1 MFSQLCMCL
10 TTITLNTMFGNTDGM
25 NYIAKPDS
33 SHTDDKNSAN
43 NEISVDIHLASTP
56 LRTPHASDNKYS
68 RGVLGVITG
77 SNDYPGA
84 AVLSTS
90 AAIHANIG
98 MVRYSGPLR
107 AQNLVLQAS
116 PEVVAY
122 EQLNGKIDAIT
133 VGCGIPDESHCND
146 ETALSQRK
154 YIASILAK
162 YSNEN
167 ENDNKNDNAETQL
180 NNNLPPICV
189 DAGAL
194 DLLPKQVCEKVVL
207 TPHAG
212 ELSSLFTRYDLEVS
226 AQQIASNPTH
236 YAQKAADL
244 TGATVLVKGATT
256 AVASPSKLHS
266 PIYIAQYAPSW
277 LATAGSGDVLAGIL
291 GALLAQ
297 HEKDNENNANNN
309 EKNNANNKNYAL
321 IAASAA
327 VIHGV
332 CAVFASRS
340 SGGNNYTQL
349 VQDIVKSKRAL
360 TLEHPIVANDIINA
374 LPHVLGI
381 LINIK

>member
-1 MFSQLCMCL
+1 MCL
-10 TTITLNTMFGNTDGM
+10 TAITLNNMFGNTDGM
-25 NYIAKPDS
+25 NYVAKPDS

-43 NEISVDIHLASTP
+43 NEISVDIHLASIA

-68 RGVLGVITG
+68 RGVLGIITG

-98 MVRYSGPLR
+98 MVRYAGPLR

-167 ENDNKNDNAETQL
+167 DNKNENDNDNAETQL

-226 AQQIASNPTH
+226 AQQIVKNPTQ

-297 HEKDNENNANNN
+297 HEKDNENNDKNYN
-309 EKNNANNKNYAL
+309 NNANNKNYAL

-327 VIHGV
+327 VIHGI

-360 TLEHPIVANDIINA
+360 TLEHPIIASDIINA

>member
-1 MFSQLCMCL
+1 MCL
-10 TTITLNTMFGNTDGM
+10 TAITLNNMLGNTDGM

-116 PEVVAY
+116 PEVVAS

-167 ENDNKNDNAETQL
+167 DNKNENAETQL

-226 AQQIASNPTH
+226 AQQISSNPTH

-256 AVASPSKLHS
+256 AVASPSKLHF

-297 HEKDNENNANNN
+297 HEKDNENNDKNDN
-309 EKNNANNKNYAL
+309 NNANNKNYAL

-327 VIHGV
+327 VIHGI

-349 VQDIVKSKRAL
+349 VQDMVKSKRAL
-360 TLEHPIVANDIINA
+360 TLEHPIIASDIINA

>member
-1 MFSQLCMCL
+1 
-10 TTITLNTMFGNTDGM
+10 MFGNTDGM

-43 NEISVDIHLASTP
+43 NEISVDIHLASTS

-68 RGVLGVITG
+68 RGILGVITG

-154 YIASILAK
+154 YIASILAQ
-162 YSNEN
+162 YSNGTYN
-167 ENDNKNDNAETQL
+167 RTNNAETQL

-236 YAQKAADL
+236 YAQKAANL
-244 TGATVLVKGATT
+244 TGATVLLKGATT

-297 HEKDNENNANNN
+297 HEKDNENDNNDN
-309 EKNNANNKNYAL
+309 SNNKNYAL

-360 TLEHPIVANDIINA
+360 TLEHPIVASDIINA

>member
-10 TTITLNTMFGNTDGM
+10 TAITLNTMFGNTDGM

-33 SHTDDKNSAN
+33 SRTDDKNSAT

-116 PEVVAY
+116 PEVVAS

-167 ENDNKNDNAETQL
+167 DNKNENDNAETQL

-226 AQQIASNPTH
+226 AQQISSNPTH

-256 AVASPSKLHS
+256 AVASPLSLHS

-277 LATAGSGDVLAGIL
+277 LATAGSGDALAGIL

-297 HEKDNENNANNN
+297 HEKDNENDNNNDNANN
-309 EKNNANNKNYAL
+309 ENYAL

-349 VQDIVKSKRAL
+349 VQDIVKSKHAL
-360 TLEHPIVANDIINA
+360 TLEHPIVASDIINA

>member
-133 VGCGIPDESHCND
+133 VGCGIPDESHCNNK
-146 ETALSQRK
+146 TALSQRK

-167 ENDNKNDNAETQL
+167 KNDNKNDNAETQL

-236 YAQKAADL
+236 YAQKAANL

-297 HEKDNENNANNN
+297 HEKDNENNANN
-309 EKNNANNKNYAL
+309 KNYAL

-360 TLEHPIVANDIINA
+360 TLEHPIVASDIINA

>member
-133 VGCGIPDESHCND
+133 VGCGIPDESHCNN

-167 ENDNKNDNAETQL
+167 KNDNKNDNAETQL

-207 TPHAG
+207 TPHTG

-236 YAQKAADL
+236 YAQKAANL

-297 HEKDNENNANNN
+297 HEKDNENNANN
-309 EKNNANNKNYAL
+309 KNYAL

-360 TLEHPIVANDIINA
+360 TLEHPIVASDIINA

>member
-43 NEISVDIHLASTP
+43 NEISVDIHLASTS

-154 YIASILAK
+154 YIASILAQ
-162 YSNEN
+162 YSNGTYN
-167 ENDNKNDNAETQL
+167 RTNNAETQL

-236 YAQKAADL
+236 YAQKAANL
-244 TGATVLVKGATT
+244 TGATVLLKGATT

-297 HEKDNENNANNN
+297 HEKDNENDNNDN
-309 EKNNANNKNYAL
+309 SNNKNYAL

-360 TLEHPIVANDIINA
+360 TLEHPIVASDIINA

>member
-10 TTITLNTMFGNTDGM
+10 TAITLNNMFGNTDGM

-116 PEVVAY
+116 PEVVAS

-167 ENDNKNDNAETQL
+167 DNKNENAETQL

-226 AQQIASNPTH
+226 AQQISSNPTH

-297 HEKDNENNANNN
+297 HEKDNKNDDKNDN
-309 EKNNANNKNYAL
+309 NNANNKNYAL

-327 VIHGV
+327 VIHGI

-349 VQDIVKSKRAL
+349 VQDMVKSKRAL
-360 TLEHPIVANDIINA
+360 TLEHPIIASDIINA